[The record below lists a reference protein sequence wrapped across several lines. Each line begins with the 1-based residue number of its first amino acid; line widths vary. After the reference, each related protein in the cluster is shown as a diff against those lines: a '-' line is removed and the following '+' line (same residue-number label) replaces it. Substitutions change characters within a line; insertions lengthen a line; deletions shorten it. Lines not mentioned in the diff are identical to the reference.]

1 MPKLQRKFKKPTK
14 NVEDSS
20 KEDDFPLEVG
30 SKAPTKRDS
39 KGKALD
45 SRKPDKRKKEI
56 AEDNSEAENAKETTG
71 SNAPRTRPLSTG
83 NAQISNTVD
92 ESTTLDR
99 KKKNKNKNFLIPRFN
114 PDEENPLSLLKPL
127 SPEMAQRIAQQ
138 SFEEPMRNIH
148 VLLLG
153 QE

>member
-30 SKAPTKRDS
+30 SKAQTKRDS
-39 KGKALD
+39 KGKAPD

-71 SNAPRTRPLSTG
+71 SNAPRTRLSTG

-99 KKKNKNKNFLIPRFN
+99 KKKSKNFLIPRFN